1 MRQAKLFGSM
11 ILVFITL
18 SCRSLQTDVMPTA
31 PITSVR
37 PETSTSKAYR
47 GWLVINAQTKDTIVQ
62 EQSEQLF
69 IPGSNIKILTLY
81 AALKSMPAKLPTAL
95 YQVNG
100 DTIYIQGLGNP
111 TTLHPE
117 WGDRELIELIKPY
130 KQAYL
135 APSPQNL
142 WPWGPGW
149 AWEDYDTYFAAEKNA
164 LPLWG
169 NQLWAIP
176 MGQNTEFYP
185 KSMLKKVRISAEKP
199 AFRRARN
206 ANEFFVPQR
215 LQDTL
220 SIPLLTDDGLTAK
233 LLEEASGTPTS
244 IQPFPDGTSQL
255 LYGRNRDQVLKKM
268 MWQSDNFLAEQ
279 ILLQVNYQRTGHLVD
294 PNGTAELAKAMF
306 PFWKEKIRWVDASG
320 LSRYNLMSPK
330 AIVQALE
337 SLYDLAPYESLKS
350 FFPAGGQ
357 RGTLKNRFKNPEG
370 KPYVYAKTGSM
381 GQVYCLGGYL
391 ETDSGQILVFS
402 AMYNN
407 FTQPTSSIIQEIEN
421 KLKTLKSEN

>member
-1 MRQAKLFGSM
+1 MRQAKLFG
-11 ILVFITL
+11 IVVLVLSTL
-18 SCRSLQTDVMPTA
+18 SCKSLQTDTKSTT

-37 PETSTSKAYR
+37 PEPSTSKAYR
-47 GWLVINAQTKDTIVQ
+47 GWLVINAQSKDTIVQ

-81 AALKSMPAKLPTAL
+81 AALKSIPSKLPTAR
-95 YQVNG
+95 YQVDG

-111 TTLHPE
+111 TTLHPA
-117 WGDRELIELIKPY
+117 WGDRELIELIKPF
-130 KQAYL
+130 KQVYL
-135 APSPQNL
+135 APNPQNL

-149 AWEDYDTYFAAEKNA
+149 AWEDFDTYFAAEKNA

-176 MGQNTEFYP
+176 IGQNTEFYP
-185 KSMLKKVRISAEKP
+185 KSMLKKVRISADKP

-206 ANEFFVPQR
+206 ANEFFVPQK

-220 SIPLLTDDGLTAK
+220 SVPLLTDDGLTAA
-233 LLEEASGTPTS
+233 LLEEASGTTTS
-244 IQPFPDGTSQL
+244 VHAFPDGPAQL
-255 LYGRNRDQVLKKM
+255 LYGRNRDEVLKKM

-279 ILLQVNYQRTGHLVD
+279 ILLQVNYQRTGNLVD
-294 PNGTAELAKAMF
+294 QHGTVELAKTMF
-306 PFWKEKIRWVDASG
+306 PFWREKIRWVDASG
-320 LSRYNLMSPK
+320 LSRYNLMSPRS
-330 AIVQALE
+330 IVQALE
-337 SLYDLAPYESLKS
+337 ALYDFQPYESLKG

-370 KPYVYAKTGSM
+370 APYVYAKTGSM

-391 ETDSGQILVFS
+391 ETDSGQILIFS

-421 KLKTLKSEN
+421 KLKTLKSEY